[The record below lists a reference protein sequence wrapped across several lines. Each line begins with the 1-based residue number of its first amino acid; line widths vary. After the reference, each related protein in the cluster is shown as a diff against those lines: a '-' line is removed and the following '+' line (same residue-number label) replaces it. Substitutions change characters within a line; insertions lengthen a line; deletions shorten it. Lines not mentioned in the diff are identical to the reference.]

1 MVVFTVQAVQ
11 VVDLAGPL
19 QVFAHNQSDGGDVG
33 GGDVGGD
40 TCTMVGAAVID
51 STVTVTPPFAS
62 ATLSALGADMMPE
75 ERVEDAVVAAAASAT
90 ATSTVI
96 DTDAEVTVTVTA
108 LTLTPASAAKTDL
121 IAAILV
127 SS

>member
-1 MVVFTVQAVQ
+1 MVVVRRLTVE
-11 VVDLAGPL
+11 LPGPW
-19 QVFAHNQSDGGDVG
+19 QVFVHNASDGGDVG
-33 GGDVGGD
+33 GDVGGD
-40 TCTMVGAAVID
+40 TYTMVGAAVID
-51 STVTVTPPFAS
+51 SMLTATPPFAS

-108 LTLTPASAAKTDL
+108 PTSTPTSAAKTDL
-121 IAAILV
+121 IAAFLV